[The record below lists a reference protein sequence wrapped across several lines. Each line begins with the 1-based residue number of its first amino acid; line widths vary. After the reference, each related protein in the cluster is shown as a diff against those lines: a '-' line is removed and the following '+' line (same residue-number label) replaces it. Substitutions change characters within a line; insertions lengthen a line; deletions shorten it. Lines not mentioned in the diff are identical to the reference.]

1 MKIFDY
7 IFYRLNNLYA
17 SKEKYGSS
25 VFTAAL
31 YVSFLEF
38 LTLCS
43 IVVTF
48 QVVTNDS
55 FLTREFLQQYNP
67 YSKYGLLLIFFLF
80 EIFNYLRYRKMKT
93 KEALQRRFKN
103 HFMNKIIKPWM
114 FIILGAF
121 LFGLPILVHYFVK

>member
-38 LTLCS
+38 LTLFS
-43 IVVTF
+43 IFVTF

-55 FLTREFLQQYNP
+55 FQTREFLQQYKP
-67 YSKYGLLLIFFLF
+67 YSKYGILLIFFLF
-80 EIFNYLRYRKMKT
+80 EIFNYLRYRKKNT
-93 KEALQRRFKN
+93 REALQRRFKN

-121 LFGLPILVHYFVK
+121 LFGLPMLVNCFVK

>member
-38 LTLCS
+38 LTLYS

-55 FLTREFLQQYNP
+55 FLTREFLQQYKP